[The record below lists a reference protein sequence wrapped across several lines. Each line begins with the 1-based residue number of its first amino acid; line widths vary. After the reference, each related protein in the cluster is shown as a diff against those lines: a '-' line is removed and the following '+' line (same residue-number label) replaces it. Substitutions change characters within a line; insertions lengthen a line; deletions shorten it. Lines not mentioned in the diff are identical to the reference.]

1 MPSHALDVR
10 DTRVLDLLQD
20 TRAMAV
26 WEMLRR
32 VHTPSTV
39 SELSEWAGMT
49 STVTQSHLNR
59 LARFGLVETVPAG
72 GRRKAVAW
80 RVTRE
85 RLVLAGSS
93 RDAVDRAL
101 IKRFQEDRQESF
113 DRIFGSG
120 TAFERTCHAN
130 ELFEF
135 LCAPVCLN
143 DLEVEELRRRL
154 GEVIHFL
161 KLVQSKHNGV
171 RARPMPR
178 CSHYVTVRV
187 QPIARGTLPQP
198 DLTVAPRGQ
207 VPPAELP
214 EPGARWGALSPRERE
229 VAIALVSGAT
239 LPEIAR
245 KLGRSQHTVSELTR
259 RLYRKLGVRRRA
271 QLVQRLRIVDGP
283 PVA

>member
-1 MPSHALDVR
+1 MSD
-10 DTRVLDLLQD
+10 
-20 TRAMAV
+20 
-26 WEMLRR
+26 E
-32 VHTPSTV
+32 
-39 SELSEWAGMT
+39 
-49 STVTQSHLNR
+49 
-59 LARFGLVETVPAG
+59 G
-72 GRRKAVAW
+72 GGCP
-80 RVTRE
+80 
-85 RLVLAGSS
+85 L
-93 RDAVDRAL
+93 
-101 IKRFQEDRQESF
+101 
-113 DRIFGSG
+113 
-120 TAFERTCHAN
+120 
-130 ELFEF
+130 
-135 LCAPVCLN
+135 
-143 DLEVEELRRRL
+143 
-154 GEVIHFL
+154 
-161 KLVQSKHNGV
+161 
-171 RARPMPR
+171 
-178 CSHYVTVRV
+178 